1 MSKKIAVTALFTA
14 FSIVLSYIE
23 TLIPVIGI
31 PGVKLGLANLVI
43 VVSLYLFGMKEAF
56 IINCIRI
63 LLVGFMF
70 SNLFSI
76 LYSLAGAVF
85 SFAVMVAAKNMKLSM
100 VTVGI
105 LGGVFHNIGQ
115 IIVAGFVVETYSVY
129 TYVPVLIISGIVTGT
144 FIGILSWMIYNRTGK
159 YILKY
164 IRSSL
169 Q

>member
-14 FSIVLSYIE
+14 FAIVLSYIE
-23 TLIPVIGI
+23 SFFPVIAI

-43 VVSLYLFGMKEAF
+43 VVSLELLGVKEALM
-56 IINCIRI
+56 INCTRI

-85 SFAVMVAAKNMKLSM
+85 SFIVMVAAKRIKLSM
-100 VTVGI
+100 ITVGI

-115 IIVAGFVVETYSVY
+115 IIIAGFVVETYSVY
-129 TYVPVLIISGIVTGT
+129 SYVPVLMFSGIVAGA
-144 FIGILSWMIYNRTGK
+144 FIGILAWMIYNRVGK
-159 YILKY
+159 YIF
-164 IRSSL
+164 
-169 Q
+169 